1 MQTTTL
7 RPVKTDIQYLADQLS
22 KYDEDILVN
31 AKYVKDSIDYNDHK
45 LTSWFGKSS
54 VELKQ
59 VEDILRAYVQLVI
72 ENYITEYSPNGY
84 PADYM
89 EKIGAAATQESTLA
103 LRCMKIMYWGV
114 KQNRIPTNAI
124 LYPKNK
130 ANDPTY
136 RIPSEPGFLENLAKN
151 AIDTGGRILNGIGAL
166 ASNTVDAANKI
177 VDGTGDTFEGLGV
190 LGKYGVPIAVGSA
203 AMVIVYFGYNIAKTT
218 TADKVIKVVDKMPSK
233 NIG

>member
-54 VELKQ
+54 IELKQ
-59 VEDILRAYVQLVI
+59 VESILRAYVQLVI

-136 RIPSEPGFLENLAKN
+136 RIPSEPSFLESLAKN
-151 AIDTGGRILNGIGAL
+151 AIDTGGRIFNSIGRL
-166 ASNTVDAANKI
+166 ASNTVDAAGDI
-177 VDGTGDTFEGLGV
+177 VKAAGDTGEGLGA
-190 LGKYGVPIAVGSA
+190 LGKYGMPLAVGSA
-203 AMVIVYFGYNIAKTT
+203 AMVIVFFGYNIAKTS
-218 TADKVIKVVDKMPSK
+218 TADKVVKVVDKMPSK